1 LRGEGVRVTK
11 KIINLM
17 NVKNIKV
24 TPNKYSNYVY

>member
-1 LRGEGVRVTK
+1 LGGEGVRVTK

-24 TPNKYSNYVY
+24 IPNKYSNYVY

>member
-1 LRGEGVRVTK
+1 LGGEGVRVTK

-24 TPNKYSNYVY
+24 IPNKYSN